1 MTKNKEKAD
10 FIEEIISDMQNAH
23 IKLMVLA
30 GDKQAKK
37 VQEHIFNI
45 AYNLECCMNELQELE
60 LFKLAYYSL
69 LYKNKTD
76 ES

>member
-1 MTKNKEKAD
+1 MAKNKEKTD
-10 FIEEIISDMQNAH
+10 FIEDIISDMQSAFF
-23 IKLMVLA
+23 KLMALA
-30 GDKQAKK
+30 GDKQAPK
-37 VQEHIFNI
+37 VQEYIFNI

-60 LFKLAYYSL
+60 LFKLTYYSL

>member
-1 MTKNKEKAD
+1 
-10 FIEEIISDMQNAH
+10 
-23 IKLMVLA
+23 MVLA
-30 GDKQAKK
+30 GDKQAPK
-37 VQEHIFNI
+37 VQEYIFNI

-60 LFKLAYYSL
+60 LFKLTYYSL

>member
-1 MTKNKEKAD
+1 MAKNKEKAD
-10 FIEEIISDMQNAH
+10 FIKEIISDMETAH

-30 GDKQAKK
+30 GDEQDKK
-37 VQEHIFNI
+37 IQEYIFNI

-60 LFKLAYYSL
+60 LFKLTYYSL
-69 LYKNKTD
+69 LYKNKTE

>member
-1 MTKNKEKAD
+1 MAKNKEKAD
-10 FIEEIISDMQNAH
+10 FIEDIISDMQSAFF
-23 IKLMVLA
+23 KLMVLA
-30 GDKQAKK
+30 GDKQAPK
-37 VQEHIFNI
+37 VQEYIFNI

-60 LFKLAYYSL
+60 LFKLTYYSL